1 MRFYGYKWEEMLSLP
16 LRLFWTMVKN
26 KNRITAAENLRQIQ
40 LLGFQNLE
48 EASRK
53 EYIQAQQDTL
63 GQIALSDERDEEGVK
78 QLKALAGG

>member
-1 MRFYGYKWEEMLSLP
+1 MKFYGYKYEEMLSLP

-48 EASRK
+48 KDSRE
-53 EYIQAQQDTL
+53 EYIRVQQDTL
-63 GQIALSDERDEEGVK
+63 GQVAISDERDEEGVNK
-78 QLKALAGG
+78 LKALAGG